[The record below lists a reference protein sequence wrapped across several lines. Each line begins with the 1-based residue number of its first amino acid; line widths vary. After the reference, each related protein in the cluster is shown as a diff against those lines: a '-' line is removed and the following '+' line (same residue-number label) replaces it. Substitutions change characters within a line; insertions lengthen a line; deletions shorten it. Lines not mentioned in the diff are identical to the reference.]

1 MNYDGLSGQEG
12 GSAMEWTKESIHELV
27 EKQKSF
33 FKTNTTLDV
42 KWRIEQLKKLKNA
55 LITHEDDLVEALYKD
70 LGRCKTEAYILDI
83 GDTIMEIN
91 EYIKGVR
98 RWTRPENHFSGLAC
112 FPSTKTKVYKI
123 PYGTSLIISPFNFPI
138 LLSIG
143 VVAAAIAGGN
153 TCVVKMSSKSRHT
166 TEALNKM
173 ISDTFDE
180 EFVRVVDGGHDIADY
195 CLEERFDKIFYTGSP
210 RIGIHVMEM
219 AAKNLTPV
227 ALELG
232 GETGN
237 WCIIRKDADIK
248 DAARKI
254 AFFKIC
260 NSGQICININQV
272 AVEETIADTFV
283 EELKAAI
290 IKQIGE
296 NPIENPEYPKLIA
309 SGAYKYCSEEAEEY
323 RDRIVF
329 GGFGNPET
337 LKYSPTII
345 YPVDINEKIVN
356 HELFS
361 PLLPIVKYK
370 DEEIDNLMSTVTDRE
385 HGLALYLFTKD
396 MKWAKRIMSTQ
407 QYGGGCINEVCL
419 HLMVKGVPFNG
430 TGHSG
435 MGAYHGIWGFR
446 EFTHPS
452 TVMFG
457 RTKMNLPLREHPYTG
472 KKNEY
477 KEKMLRKF
485 LK

>member
-1 MNYDGLSGQEG
+1 
-12 GSAMEWTKESIHELV
+12 MEWTKESIHELV
-27 EKQKSF
+27 EKQKAF

-55 LITHEDDLVEALYKD
+55 LITHENDLVEALYND

-98 RWTRPENHFSGLAC
+98 KWARPENHFSGMAC

-123 PYGTSLIISPFNFPI
+123 PYGTSLIISPFNFPV

-180 EFVRVVDGGHDIADY
+180 EFIRVVDGGHDIADY

-272 AVEETIADTFV
+272 AVEESVADTFV

-345 YPVDINEKIVN
+345 YPVNINERIVN
-356 HELFS
+356 HYYSHHFFQ
-361 PLLPIVKYK
+361 LL
-370 DEEIDNLMSTVTDRE
+370 N
-385 HGLALYLFTKD
+385 
-396 MKWAKRIMSTQ
+396 
-407 QYGGGCINEVCL
+407 
-419 HLMVKGVPFNG
+419 
-430 TGHSG
+430 
-435 MGAYHGIWGFR
+435 
-446 EFTHPS
+446 
-452 TVMFG
+452 
-457 RTKMNLPLREHPYTG
+457 TKM
-472 KKNEY
+472 KK
-477 KEKMLRKF
+477 
-485 LK
+485 